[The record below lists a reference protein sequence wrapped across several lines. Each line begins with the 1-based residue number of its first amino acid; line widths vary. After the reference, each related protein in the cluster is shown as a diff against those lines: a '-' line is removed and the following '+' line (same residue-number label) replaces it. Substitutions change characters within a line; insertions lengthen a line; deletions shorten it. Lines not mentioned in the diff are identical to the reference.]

1 MDNWIHNYSTK
12 NNYYNAGYTQYL
24 MSKEEEVTNSAQECL
39 GGFWDMRTFE
49 PYFEKKEKM
58 SRSRADG
65 KEDNAFQAFFKTFH
79 NI

>member
-39 GGFWDMRTFE
+39 GGFWDMSSDTH
-49 PYFEKKEKM
+49 
-58 SRSRADG
+58 A
-65 KEDNAFQAFFKTFH
+65 Q
-79 NI
+79 